1 MGAMLSR
8 LSLLSSLRREF
19 AGYNRHMFQRDLL
32 AGLTVAAVG
41 LPLALAFGVASG
53 ADAAAGLV
61 TAILAGLIIGG
72 LGGGSFQ
79 ISGPTGAMSAILIAI
94 ALNYGLIG
102 VWVACV
108 MAGALMLLLGLLKLG
123 RYIAFIPSPVITG
136 FTSGIAIIIAVGQ
149 LDNVLG
155 VKTEAAENTMLKLW
169 GYLAHPPSPHWPSVA
184 LALIVIATMIILP
197 RFLKSIPASLVGLIL
212 ASLIA
217 IGLDWNVDTIGS
229 IPQTI
234 LLEHRLSFSG
244 IPWSDLG
251 DLIAPAI
258 SIAALGAIESLLC
271 GSVGATMTGK
281 PFDSNAELVAQGIGN
296 MIIPFFGGVPATAA
310 IARTSVAIK
319 SNGVT
324 RLTSIIHSVTL
335 LLSALLLA
343 PMIGRVPLAALGGVL
358 LVTAWRMNEWET
370 IHFYWHTKIRHALV
384 GIVVTMIATA
394 ALDLTQAILIGL
406 TISAVIYI
414 RQSAQST
421 AVASEP
427 VDTAKLRA
435 QGYNIEEYCPAVHVY
450 YLTGPVFFGS
460 VHIIMEA
467 FANAKQYHTLVISM
481 RGVPLIDAMGVKALG
496 ELIEEHHA
504 RGGVV
509 AFSGLQP
516 TVREMFAR
524 AGLTN
529 LVGEQQVYW
538 SAIEAII
545 QLHER
550 REIHKCPHCDAHGD
564 NCRVLQAA
572 VERRGI
578 NPPPNM

>member
-1 MGAMLSR
+1 MGAILGR
-8 LSLLSSLRREF
+8 LGLPGMLRREF
-19 AGYNRHMFQRDLL
+19 AGYNRALLQRDLL
-32 AGLTVAAVG
+32 AGLTVGAVA

-61 TAILAGLIIGG
+61 TAILAGLIIGS

-79 ISGPTGAMSAILIAI
+79 ISGPTGAMSAILIVI
-94 ALNYGLIG
+94 AQGYGLSG

-108 MAGALMLLLGLLKLG
+108 MAGALMLVLGLLRLG

-136 FTSGIAIIIAVGQ
+136 FTSGIALIIAVGQ
-149 LDNVLG
+149 IDNVLG
-155 VKTEAAENTMLKLW
+155 VKTEAAENTVAKLW
-169 GYLAHPPSPHWPSVA
+169 GYIIHPPTPNWQSLAVA
-184 LALIVIATMIILP
+184 GIVMATMLLLP
-197 RFLKSIPASLVGLIL
+197 RITKTIPASLVGLIL
-212 ASLIA
+212 ASLLA
-217 IGLDWNVDTIGS
+217 TGLGWQVATIGS

-234 LLEHRLSFSG
+234 ILDNRLTLASV
-244 IPWSDLG
+244 PWGSIG
-251 DLIAPAI
+251 DLLSPAI

-281 PFDSNAELVAQGIGN
+281 PFDSNTELIAQGIGN

-319 SNGVT
+319 SNGAT
-324 RLTSIIHSVTL
+324 RITSIVHAFAL

-343 PMIGRVPLAALGGVL
+343 PLIGQVPLAALGGVL
-358 LVTAWRMNEWET
+358 MVTAWRMNEWET
-370 IHFYWHTKIRHALV
+370 IHFYWHTKIKHALA
-384 GIVVTMIATA
+384 GILVTMVATA

-406 TISAVIYI
+406 TISAIIYI

-427 VDTAKLRA
+427 VDAAKLRA
-435 QGYNIEEYCPAVHVY
+435 QGYNIEESCPSVHVY
-450 YLTGPVFFGS
+450 YLTGPLFFGS
-460 VHIIMEA
+460 VHTVLES
-467 FANAKQYHTLVISM
+467 FASARQYHTLLISM
-481 RGVPLIDAMGVKALG
+481 RGVPLIDAMGAKALH
-496 ELIEEHHA
+496 ELIEEHHT

-509 AFSGLQP
+509 AFTGLQP

-524 AGLTN
+524 TGLTD
-529 LVGEQQVYW
+529 LIGEEQIYW

-550 REIHKCPHCDAHGD
+550 REIQGCPHCDAQGD
-564 NCRVLQAA
+564 SCTVLRAA
-572 VERRGI
+572 IARREI
-578 NPPPNM
+578 NPPPA

>member
-1 MGAMLSR
+1 MSAMLSR
-8 LSLLSSLRREF
+8 LSLPRLWRHEF
-19 AGYNRHMFQRDLL
+19 AGYNRVLLQRDLL
-32 AGLTVAAVG
+32 AGLTVGAVA

-61 TAILAGLIIGG
+61 TAILAGLIIGT

-79 ISGPTGAMSAILIAI
+79 ISGPTGAMSAILIVI
-94 ALNYGLIG
+94 AQSYGLSG

-108 MAGALMLLLGLLKLG
+108 MAGAFMLALGLLRLG

-136 FTSGIAIIIAVGQ
+136 FTSGIALIIAIGQ
-149 LDNVLG
+149 IDNVLG
-155 VKTEAAENTMLKLW
+155 VKTEAAENSIAKLW
-169 GYLAHPPSPHWPSVA
+169 GYIAHPPTPHWPSLVV
-184 LALIVIATMIILP
+184 ALIVITTMIILP
-197 RFLKSIPASLVGLIL
+197 RFTKSVPASLVGLVL
-212 ASLIA
+212 ASLLA
-217 IGLDWNVDTIGS
+217 ALLGWDVATIGS

-234 LLEHRLSFSG
+234 ILEHRLSLAS
-244 IPWSDLG
+244 IPWNHLTDLM
-251 DLIAPAI
+251 APAI

-319 SNGVT
+319 SNGAT
-324 RLTSIIHSVTL
+324 RITSIVHAIAL

-343 PMIGRVPLAALGGVL
+343 PLIGKVPLAALGGVL
-358 LVTAWRMNEWET
+358 MVTAWRMNEWET
-370 IHFYWHTKIRHALV
+370 IHFYWHTKIKHALA
-384 GIVVTMIATA
+384 GILITMIATA

-406 TISAVIYI
+406 TISAIIYI

-427 VDTAKLRA
+427 VNAAKLRA
-435 QGYNIEEYCPAVHVY
+435 QGYNIQESCPSVHVY

-460 VHIIMEA
+460 VHTVLEA
-467 FANAKQYHTLVISM
+467 FANARQYHTLVVSM
-481 RGVPLIDAMGVKALG
+481 RGVPLVDAMGVKALR

-509 AFSGLQP
+509 AFTGLQP

-524 AGLTN
+524 AGLTD
-529 LVGEQQVYW
+529 LVGADQIYW

-545 QLHER
+545 QLHEKR
-550 REIHKCPHCDAHGD
+550 AIHGCSHCDAQSAS
-564 NCRVLQAA
+564 CTVLQAA
-572 VERRGI
+572 MIRREI
-578 NPPPNM
+578 NPPPTV

>member
-1 MGAMLSR
+1 
-8 LSLLSSLRREF
+8 
-19 AGYNRHMFQRDLL
+19 
-32 AGLTVAAVG
+32 
-41 LPLALAFGVASG
+41 
-53 ADAAAGLV
+53 
-61 TAILAGLIIGG
+61 
-72 LGGGSFQ
+72 
-79 ISGPTGAMSAILIAI
+79 
-94 ALNYGLIG
+94 
-102 VWVACV
+102 
-108 MAGALMLLLGLLKLG
+108 
-123 RYIAFIPSPVITG
+123 
-136 FTSGIAIIIAVGQ
+136 
-149 LDNVLG
+149 
-155 VKTEAAENTMLKLW
+155 
-169 GYLAHPPSPHWPSVA
+169 
-184 LALIVIATMIILP
+184 
-197 RFLKSIPASLVGLIL
+197 
-212 ASLIA
+212 
-217 IGLDWNVDTIGS
+217 
-229 IPQTI
+229 
-234 LLEHRLSFSG
+234 
-244 IPWSDLG
+244 
-251 DLIAPAI
+251 
-258 SIAALGAIESLLC
+258 
-271 GSVGATMTGK
+271 MTGK
-281 PFDSNAELVAQGIGN
+281 PFDSNTELVAQGIGN

-324 RLTSIIHSVTL
+324 RLTSIVHAVAL
-335 LLSALLLA
+335 LLSALLMA
-343 PMIGRVPLAALGGVL
+343 PLIGRVPLAALGGVL

-406 TISAVIYI
+406 TISAIIYI

-427 VDTAKLRA
+427 VDTSKLRA

-467 FANAKQYHTLVISM
+467 FGNAKQYHTLVISM
-481 RGVPLIDAMGVKALG
+481 RGVPLIDAMGVKALR

-524 AGLTN
+524 AGLTD
-529 LVGEQQVYW
+529 LVGEQQIYW

-550 REIHKCPHCDAHGD
+550 REIHGCPHCDAHGD
-564 NCRVLQAA
+564 NCSVLRAA
-572 VERRGI
+572 LARREM
-578 NPPPNM
+578 NPPPADL